1 MSAPLVIALM
11 FPPVPEQA
19 VADALAAIDPRVEVV
34 WAPYIESADLRS
46 AKGRN
51 AGRDPGGF
59 DRPDLDDAARTALG
73 RSHAVVGID
82 LPSEL
87 IDLAPT
93 LRWVQAV
100 TAGSDHL
107 DLETLGA
114 AGVTVTHAGGI
125 AAASIS
131 EFVFARIL
139 QHAKHLRTLEAQQA
153 EHTWEVRFGTEIAGR
168 SIGIVGLGS
177 IGRAIAR
184 RARAFE
190 MTVLASRASARPG
203 DTDPDVDELFP
214 SDDLDAMIARVDHL
228 VLALPATPDSVGLM
242 DARRLALMRPGSML
256 INIARGVH
264 VVEADLIAA
273 LESGHLGAAALD
285 VTHTEPLPADDPLW
299 DAPNLYLS
307 PHTSASLD
315 RYQEQVVALTAEN
328 ARRLLDSE
336 PLRNV
341 VI

>member
-1 MSAPLVIALM
+1 MSEPLVVALM
-11 FPPVPEQA
+11 FPPDPDPA
-19 VADALAAIDPRVEVV
+19 VADALAAIDPRIEVV

-51 AGRDPGGF
+51 DGRDPGGF
-59 DRPDLDDAARTALG
+59 DRPDLDGAARAALH
-73 RSHAVVGID
+73 RADAVVGID
-82 LPSEL
+82 LPAEL
-87 IDLAPT
+87 IELAPD

-107 DLETLGA
+107 DLAALGA
-114 AGVTVTHAGGI
+114 AGITVTHAGGI

-139 QHAKHLRTLEAQQA
+139 QHAKHLRTLESQQND
-153 EHTWEVRFGTEIAGR
+153 HVWEVRFGTEIAGR

-190 MTVLASRASARPG
+190 MTVLACRASARPG

-214 SDDLDAMIARVDHL
+214 PEGLDEMIGTVDHL
-228 VLALPATPDSVGLM
+228 VLALPATPDSVGLI

-256 INIARGVH
+256 VNIARGVH

-285 VTHTEPLPADDPLW
+285 VTHTEPLPPEDPLW

-315 RYQEQVVALTAEN
+315 RYQEQVIALAGDN
-328 ARRLLDSE
+328 ARRLLDGQ

>member
-1 MSAPLVIALM
+1 
-11 FPPVPEQA
+11 
-19 VADALAAIDPRVEVV
+19 
-34 WAPYIESADLRS
+34 
-46 AKGRN
+46 
-51 AGRDPGGF
+51 
-59 DRPDLDDAARTALG
+59 
-73 RSHAVVGID
+73 
-82 LPSEL
+82 
-87 IDLAPT
+87 
-93 LRWVQAV
+93 
-100 TAGSDHL
+100 
-107 DLETLGA
+107 
-114 AGVTVTHAGGI
+114 
-125 AAASIS
+125 
-131 EFVFARIL
+131 
-139 QHAKHLRTLEAQQA
+139 
-153 EHTWEVRFGTEIAGR
+153 
-168 SIGIVGLGS
+168 VGLGS

-190 MTVLASRASARPG
+190 MTVLASRASAQAG

-214 SDDLDAMIARVDHL
+214 ADRLDDMIGSVDHL
-228 VLALPATPDSVGLM
+228 VLALPATPDSVGLI

-299 DAPNLYLS
+299 AAPNLYLS

-315 RYQEQVVALTAEN
+315 RYQEQVISLAGDN
-328 ARRLLDSE
+328 ARRLLDAQ

>member
-1 MSAPLVIALM
+1 MSEPLVIALM
-11 FPPVPEQA
+11 FPPVPEPA
-19 VADALAAIDPRVEVV
+19 VADALAAVDPRVEVV

-51 AGRDPGGF
+51 AGRDPGGYYL
-59 DRPDLDDAARTALG
+59 PELDDAARAALG
-73 RSHAVVGID
+73 RAHAVVGID
-82 LPSEL
+82 LPADL
-87 IDLAPT
+87 VDLAPN

-114 AGVTVTHAGGI
+114 VGITVTHAGGI

-153 EHTWEVRFGTEIAGR
+153 ERIWEVHFGTEIAGR

-214 SDDLDAMIARVDHL
+214 ADRLDDMIAGVDHL
-228 VLALPATPDSVGLM
+228 VLALPATPDSVGLI

-299 DAPNLYLS
+299 AAPNLYLS

-315 RYQEQVVALTAEN
+315 RYQEQVIALTGDN
-328 ARRLLDSE
+328 ARLLLDGQ